1 MKYLFSF
8 FIFSFIIS
16 SVVYGQVPAATI
28 PGFQLYRADKSV
40 FANKDLPKGKM
51 RFFVFFDPQ
60 CDHCQHAIKTINK
73 EYTALKKVAV
83 FIIALNDHAKIN
95 SFITVYG
102 PNLKTQKNV
111 VFLQDKLNQFVTKF
125 GPRKYP
131 SMFLYSAKNKL
142 LQYEDDPENI
152 FKLLNIINKGDK

>member
-16 SVVYGQVPAATI
+16 SGVYSQVPAATV
-28 PGFQLYRADKSV
+28 PVFQLYRADKSV
-40 FANKDLPKGKM
+40 FTNKDMPKGKM
-51 RFFVFFDPQ
+51 RFFVFFDPE
-60 CDHCQHAIKTINK
+60 CEHCQHAIKTINK
-73 EYTALKKVAV
+73 EYAALKKTAA
-83 FIIALNDHAKIN
+83 FIISLNDHTKIS
-95 SFITVYG
+95 SFITAYG
-102 PNLKTQKNV
+102 PNLKTQKNII
-111 VFLQDKLNQFVTKF
+111 FLQDRLKQFVIKF

-152 FKLLNIINKGDK
+152 FMLLNIINKGSQ